1 MRSHILK
8 TIAQRFKLDTWYEML
23 PISKALFGDEN
34 AISELVESTGGST
47 DMVSLGVFVAFVG
60 HMNIRVIALAGPGG
74 KTDPRNRGFSALNY
88 VGADQLDPAHVNRAR
103 VAKWAD
109 LKVER
114 KLRRR
119 EQSSPRDSRFQSP
132 SARPVDSTVL
142 TRSPVDEEARDNARY
157 WRVSAP
163 APLPPSGNRKVSAA
177 SLAAQL
183 ASAEGE
189 LRIRVSSHDKL
200 ANEAAQLR
208 SDLAKCRGH
217 QIKMS
222 LEMSDLETQL
232 TATKEGIDTEVS
244 ERAKGLIGRAA
255 AAATRTTD
263 ALRKQVGELEAE
275 VERLRPYETMLNR
288 FKPAGVGIIGWKAA
302 TEKAEAGAH
311 HYRYNNLGNGKGV
324 WRFKEKQM

>member
-1 MRSHILK
+1 M
-8 TIAQRFKLDTWYEML
+8 IASTFKLDTWYEATQT
-23 PISKALFGDEN
+23 SKVLFGDEN
-34 AISELVESTGGST
+34 AISEMMLVSTAQA
-47 DMVSLGVFVAFVG
+47 DMLSVG
-60 HMNIRVIALAGPGG
+60 LYTARVGDDRVRVIALAGPGG
-74 KTDPRNRGFSALNY
+74 KTDPRSRGFSALNY
-88 VGADQLDPAHVNRAR
+88 VGADQLEPAHTNRAR

-142 TRSPVDEEARDNARY
+142 TRSPVDEEARDNARF

-163 APLPPSGNRKVSAA
+163 APLPPSGNRKVSAG

-183 ASAEGE
+183 ASAEKE
-189 LRIRVSSHDKL
+189 LRIRVSSHDTL

-232 TATKEGIDTEVS
+232 TVTKEGIDTEVS

-288 FKPAGVGIIGWKAA
+288 FKPAGVGIIGWNAA